1 LIPLT
6 KNIKLYAKL
15 LLSVGQQGRGV
26 SQRQPLQPVD
36 CGELIKRLMDEE
48 NEDKAKIVERLD
60 LGRPKEGTNM
70 YKKRDQTQLNKF
82 LSLLDISEKSK
93 DFVGWGW
100 EGYPKIPFSSALEL
114 KSLSHEEQDIVL
126 QSVFKGDEQKKGLFK
141 NDMKKIAKFRRENE
155 NLSIQ
160 DCVEKVFKL
169 KPVTVITH
177 VVVCETYA
185 KLKNFIKTN
194 SDHKEKLLEILKS
207 NISGE
212 FYEIDTTD
220 ILVSISMDEEA
231 YKIFHE
237 QQYKKDVHFTEF
249 LNTFLEDKLE

>member
-1 LIPLT
+1 M
-6 KNIKLYAKL
+6 
-15 LLSVGQQGRGV
+15 GG
-26 SQRQPLQPVD
+26 
-36 CGELIKRLMDEE
+36 
-48 NEDKAKIVERLD
+48 
-60 LGRPKEGTNM
+60 
-70 YKKRDQTQLNKF
+70 
-82 LSLLDISEKSK
+82 
-93 DFVGWGW
+93 GW

-177 VVVCETYA
+177 IVVCETYA
-185 KLKNFIKTN
+185 KLKNFIKTH
-194 SDHKEKLLEILKS
+194 SDHIEKLLTILKS
-207 NISGE
+207 NISGK